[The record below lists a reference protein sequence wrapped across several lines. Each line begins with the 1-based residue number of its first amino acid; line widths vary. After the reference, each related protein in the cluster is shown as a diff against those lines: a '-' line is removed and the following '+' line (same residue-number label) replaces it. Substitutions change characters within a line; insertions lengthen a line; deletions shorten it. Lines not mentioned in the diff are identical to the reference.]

1 MISTFPAIQDF
12 KDQIQ
17 DIGIGIEKIRVTPQN
32 LANKD
37 NLISVQNHARLSFD
51 LPKIF
56 LKDNIIKY
64 LKACF
69 ISSAIHHPFTVI
81 DDHIEENQNLVL
93 LEINFPPYLNKD
105 FFKSVSQHLLKPYGE
120 IIHQQDAPIDTNS
133 AFNCKSFDLH
143 KPKTS
148 FFIFKATMNSLPPS
162 TNFVPRA
169 PDVLNS
175 PDCKVE
181 VHIRSNIKF
190 CTYCRSLTHTFK
202 TCPIK
207 SSCFKCHSHD
217 HDYLSCGL
225 VDSSI
230 KEETFNSLPENVQK
244 TFFNRCRSRPNLPYF
259 LTQKISSYFRSSVK
273 ASDLKQSLHK
283 VITSRRGTR
292 QRDSNSNPT
301 SPVRVDKQAGTT
313 ISPSIISS
321 PKKKIKPT
329 TSEDQTLKPSDIIP
343 LISFQQASP
352 DLSKR
357 LQEDDSSEFD
367 TPTQLHD
374 SIPVNSTLSTITSST
389 LTSSSSFDNQDITD
403 TTQLKSVKPNSKL
416 SSIHSSEATDPSS
429 SPTQP
434 DSNHSDPSQSLS
446 SFSSND
452 KNHEDTQEDPGT
464 DSNMS
469 MEL

>member
-1 MISTFPAIQDF
+1 MISTKVSKGSKDSPSSEVSNGPPQSANTSVLQKLDGNSTSSNIVVQSSPTLSSTFSFETLSNDKSASSIVTKDDKISSLSSSSTIHFTSMAETLKLNEKNKNQKKIIINNKKQNTKNEKKTPTPELISNIFKSMSSMDPFKRYPLSFKIFFDDGNFVQNDQLKPFINDYLSMISTFPAIQDF

-169 PDVLNS
+169 PD
-175 PDCKVE
+175 
-181 VHIRSNIKF
+181 
-190 CTYCRSLTHTFK
+190 
-202 TCPIK
+202 
-207 SSCFKCHSHD
+207 
-217 HDYLSCGL
+217 
-225 VDSSI
+225 
-230 KEETFNSLPENVQK
+230 
-244 TFFNRCRSRPNLPYF
+244 
-259 LTQKISSYFRSSVK
+259 
-273 ASDLKQSLHK
+273 
-283 VITSRRGTR
+283 
-292 QRDSNSNPT
+292 
-301 SPVRVDKQAGTT
+301 
-313 ISPSIISS
+313 
-321 PKKKIKPT
+321 
-329 TSEDQTLKPSDIIP
+329 
-343 LISFQQASP
+343 
-352 DLSKR
+352 
-357 LQEDDSSEFD
+357 
-367 TPTQLHD
+367 
-374 SIPVNSTLSTITSST
+374 
-389 LTSSSSFDNQDITD
+389 
-403 TTQLKSVKPNSKL
+403 
-416 SSIHSSEATDPSS
+416 
-429 SPTQP
+429 
-434 DSNHSDPSQSLS
+434 
-446 SFSSND
+446 
-452 KNHEDTQEDPGT
+452 
-464 DSNMS
+464 
-469 MEL
+469 